1 MLLEEQV
8 LLLILVSEN
17 EQHLSQ
23 LKGLE
28 ALLQFKDLHYVMIED
43 HHHDE
48 IQVEFLEQ
56 DFDIHHRQQY
66 YGRHLLNSLDLKES
80 DFYLAYTNLS
90 FKMSLSGASSTDI
103 VSLDEI

>member
-1 MLLEEQV
+1 MPLRYLDFSFNEKLEILWLDIRKHMLLEEQV

-28 ALLQFKDLHYVMIED
+28 TLLQFKDLHYVMIED

-56 DFDIHHRQQY
+56 DFDIHHR
-66 YGRHLLNSLDLKES
+66 
-80 DFYLAYTNLS
+80 
-90 FKMSLSGASSTDI
+90 
-103 VSLDEI
+103 